1 MPWGV
6 LSKQAAWGKGIQKS
20 LLEQEHHEQL
30 FCAQR
35 VAQTL
40 SKCLPGSQMRG
51 SAYGD
56 EIIHCGIFQELS

>member
-30 FCAQR
+30 FLCSESGTDAEQMPAR
-35 VAQTL
+35 EPDEGI
-40 SKCLPGSQMRG
+40 CLRR
-51 SAYGD
+51 
-56 EIIHCGIFQELS
+56 